1 MIIKRFESFA
11 LGFLWPMNACACIT
25 DKMQMAGQGNQREII
40 ATFYKFCW
48 NIISSLYLIRTTY
61 NIISNK
67 WHAVHDTD
75 DMTLHDMSTAALLT
89 NSWAPPI
96 SLILWSP
103 SIELKNAYYSLKK
116 PHKHFCSFLKL
127 NFAFMLVLSIPST
140 TSTLNYTSV
149 GTKPTTGRRHGMDWT
164 LTTAKRCHFR
174 FFRGHFGAF
183 GGFGG

>member
-1 MIIKRFESFA
+1 M
-11 LGFLWPMNACACIT
+11 T
-25 DKMQMAGQGNQREII
+25 QM
-40 ATFYKFCW
+40 T
-48 NIISSLYLIRTTY
+48 
-61 NIISNK
+61 
-67 WHAVHDTD
+67 WHC
-75 DMTLHDMSTAALLT
+75 MTWAAALLT

-140 TSTLNYTSV
+140 TSTLNTSV

-174 FFRGHFGAF
+174 FSRGHFGAF
-183 GGFGG
+183 GVLAASGSRGMAGSGLSGFDGSTGWAGRGKLPNLNF